1 MNKTI
6 IINISGV
13 IFHIEEDAYETL
25 KAYINEVKK
34 HFASYRDNFE
44 IITDIENRIA
54 EMFGDLLAKESK
66 QVIFLT
72 DVNIII
78 SRMGNPSD
86 FEAEEENEQYQHENE
101 NTTERK
107 FFRDME
113 DRAIGGV
120 CAGIGHYFNIEARWV
135 RIAFF
140 IMFVFYGFGLIPYIL
155 LWIVIPKANSRTER
169 MEMKGE
175 KINLQSFQKNVEQ
188 ELNAVKTNFIN
199 ATSHAGSS
207 LSRLGSFIR
216 NIITALADF
225 MGTTGK
231 FIIKILGFLI
241 ITIMSI
247 GLISAFVVLLVFLG
261 YAGSADINGIFPLN
275 ALRESLRPV
284 VFVSAFLVLFV
295 PLLGIIFFTLRVFF
309 NNKTISR
316 SIGFSLLMVWILALG
331 TGIFYIAK
339 NATDFKEQASFSESI
354 NLKSNPQNIYYLVGS
369 EERTLQEDISSVNG
383 DKRTVTVTTND
394 KDFDTPNW
402 VNIDLRIAE
411 NKFPSIIKT
420 YSARGLNFDA
430 AIKNAHKI
438 EYYQFQK
445 DSLLTFD
452 YQSGLEDNSLW
463 RDQQVNIKLNIPI
476 NSTLYIDTEL
486 AKRFFR
492 NQMDDC
498 INDDED
504 EPKYIIVK
512 ATKEGFVCQKTP
524 NAIDREKRELEE
536 NRSKGNIDI
545 DVIFN

>member
-25 KAYINEVKK
+25 KTYINEVKK

-66 QVIFLT
+66 QVIVLM
-72 DVNIII
+72 DVNVII

-86 FEAEEENEQYQHENE
+86 FETEEENEQYQPETE
-101 NTTERK
+101 NTTGRK

-113 DRAIGGV
+113 DRVIGGV
-120 CAGIGHYFNIEARWV
+120 CAGIGHYFNIEARWIRV
-135 RIAFF
+135 AFF
-140 IMFVFYGFGLIPYIL
+140 IMFVFYGFGLLPYLL
-155 LWIVIPKANSRTER
+155 LWILIPKANSRTER

-175 KINLQSFQKNVEQ
+175 RINLQSFQKNVEQ
-188 ELNAVKTNFIN
+188 ELNAVKANFIN
-199 ATSHAGSS
+199 ATSHAGPS

-216 NIITALADF
+216 NIITALANF

-231 FIIKILGFLI
+231 FLIKILGFFI

-247 GLISAFVVLLVFLG
+247 ALISAFVALLVFLG

-275 ALRESLRPV
+275 VLRESLRSI
-284 VFVSAFLVLFV
+284 VFVSAFFVLFI

-339 NATDFKEQASFSESI
+339 NTTDFKQQASFSESI
-354 NLKSNPQNIYYLVGS
+354 NLKSNPHNVYYLVGG
-369 EERTLQEDISSVNG
+369 EERTLEEEISNIN
-383 DKRTVTVTTND
+383 DAKRIVTITTND
-394 KDFDTPNW
+394 RDFDTPNS
-402 VNIDLRIAE
+402 VNIDLKIADNE
-411 NKFPSIIKT
+411 FPSLIKT
-420 YSARGLNFDA
+420 YSARGINFDE
-430 AIKNAHKI
+430 AIKNAHMI

-452 YQSGLEDNSLW
+452 FQSGLKENSLW

-498 INDDED
+498 INDE
-504 EPKYIIVK
+504 EEVKYIVVK
-512 ATKEGFVCQKTP
+512 ATKEGFICKKTST
-524 NAIDREKRELEE
+524 AIDRQKRKLEE
-536 NRSKGNIDI
+536 DNSKDSVINH
-545 DVIFN
+545 VIFN

>member
-13 IFHIEEDAYETL
+13 IFHIEEDAHELL
-25 KAYINEVKK
+25 KKYMNEVKN

-54 EMFGDLLAKESK
+54 EMFSGLLIKELK
-66 QVIFLT
+66 QVIVLT
-72 DVNIII
+72 DVKEIIT
-78 SRMGNPSD
+78 RMGNPSD
-86 FEAEEENEQYQHENE
+86 FEAEDENEQSEPE
-101 NTTERK
+101 TEKTAERK

-113 DRAIGGV
+113 DRVIGGV
-120 CAGIGHYFNIEARWV
+120 CAGIGHYFNIEARWI

-140 IMFVFYGFGLIPYIL
+140 ILFIFYGFGLIPYIL
-155 LWIVIPKANSRTER
+155 LWLVIPKANSRTEK

-188 ELNAVKTNFIN
+188 ELNAVKANFIN
-199 ATSHAGSS
+199 ATSHAGPG

-225 MGTTGK
+225 VGTTGK
-231 FIIKILGFLI
+231 FLIKILGFFI

-247 GLISAFVVLLVFLG
+247 GLISAFVVLLIFLG

-275 ALRESLRPV
+275 ALRESLRPII
-284 VFVSAFLVLFV
+284 FVSAFFVLFV

-309 NNKTISR
+309 NNRTISK
-316 SIGFSLLMVWILALG
+316 SIGFSLLMIWILALG

-339 NATDFKEQASFSESI
+339 NATDFKEQASFSELS
-354 NLKSNPQNIYYLVGS
+354 NLKSNPENVYYLVGG
-369 EERTLQEDISSVNG
+369 EQRTLQEDISNVNG
-383 DKRTVTVTTND
+383 SNRIVTITTND
-394 KDFDTPNW
+394 KDFDTPNH
-402 VNIDLRIAE
+402 VNIDLQLAE
-411 NKFPSIIKT
+411 NQFPSIIKT
-420 YSARGLNFDA
+420 YSARGINFDA
-430 AIKNAHKI
+430 AIKNAHNI

-445 DSLLTFD
+445 DSLLSFD
-452 YQSGLEDNSLW
+452 YQSGLKQNSLW
-463 RDQQVNIKLNIPI
+463 RDQQVNIKLNIPV

-498 INDDED
+498 INDED
-504 EPKYIIVK
+504 ESKYIIVK
-512 ATKEGFVCQKTP
+512 ATKNGFVCQKTSE
-524 NAIDREKRELEE
+524 AIDQEKRDREE
-536 NRSKGNIDI
+536 SGSKDSIRNE
-545 DVIFN
+545 VIFN